1 MTNVG
6 PMSEQGEPRMTFML
20 RIVND
25 PGAANGISNWPLCP
39 CQYCG
44 YLLNS
49 LLRHNGPFP
58 TAQRSPRAT
67 P

>member
-1 MTNVG
+1 MTA
-6 PMSEQGEPRMTFML
+6 PLTRDDLGEPRMTFML

-25 PGAANGISNWPLCP
+25 PGAANGISDWALCP

-44 YLLNS
+44 DLLNG

-58 TAQRSPRAT
+58 TTQRSPQVT